1 MVTRKSKRRLT
12 LTPAVLRQRARKIKL
27 VLTDV
32 DGVLT
37 DGGIYYNEKGEELY
51 RFSRRDGMGVDLL
64 RNAGI
69 ETGLVTS
76 EQSEIVR
83 RRAEKLKLP
92 YVFLG
97 IKDKRNHL
105 TEILKA
111 SGLTINQLAY
121 IGDDVNDL
129 EIIRHIGQFGL
140 AASPADAVA
149 VVAKEVQYQCVARGG
164 HGAFREFAE
173 WVLLHNR

>member
-1 MVTRKSKRRLT
+1 MVTRQSRKRLT
-12 LTPAVLRQRARKIKL
+12 LTSAGIRQRARKIKL

-37 DGGIYYNEKGEELY
+37 DGGIYYNEAGEELY

-69 ETGLVTS
+69 EAGLVTS
-76 EQSEIVR
+76 EQSEIIR
-83 RRAEKLKLP
+83 RRAEKLKLQ

-97 IKDKRNHL
+97 IRDKRGHL

-111 SGLTINQLAY
+111 AGLTINQLAY

-140 AASPADAVA
+140 TASPADAVA
-149 VVAKEVQYQCVARGG
+149 VVAKEVHYRCAARGG
-164 HGAFREFAE
+164 HGAFREFVE
-173 WVLLHNR
+173 WILQHNR